1 MQSKWLFYVSLAL
14 LLLLA
19 GSIAFLSI
27 YSASAALGRG
37 PDQLTPSYSIAQ
49 LNTVS
54 PEAAEATR
62 GRRVT
67 ASAWALG
74 YALLLAALV
83 LAPYRRGERWAWY
96 AVLVSMVVPQLLSLA
111 RIPMLGTVLGASTSY
126 VLLSIVGLALA
137 AGAPRMFAKSP
148 LPTE

>member
-19 GSIAFLSI
+19 GSIAFLSTN
-27 YSASAALGRG
+27 SAMAALGRG
-37 PDQLTPSYSIAQ
+37 PDQLAPGYSIAQ
-49 LNTVS
+49 LTTVS
-54 PEAAEATR
+54 PEAADATR

-83 LAPYRRGERWAWY
+83 LVPYRRGERWAWY

-137 AGAPRMFAKSP
+137 AGAPRMFAKRP
-148 LPTE
+148 LPAE